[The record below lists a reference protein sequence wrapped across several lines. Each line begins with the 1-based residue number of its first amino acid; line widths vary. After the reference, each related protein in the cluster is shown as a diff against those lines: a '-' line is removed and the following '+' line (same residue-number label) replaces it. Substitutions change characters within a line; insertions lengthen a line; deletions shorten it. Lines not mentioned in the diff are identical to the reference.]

1 MWSLK
6 NYPKLY
12 QRALPIFRLFQSSHN
27 KGTILLTVII
37 VLIFL
42 AVLGMSLLGLL
53 FSRTTLATL
62 AIDRL
67 KAFYLAEAGIAKSI
81 NELRTDIDSDGNG
94 IGNVLATKLGEGRFW
109 ATHNFQT
116 STITAVG
123 EVNKVKRTLQIKYTV
138 F

>member
-1 MWSLK
+1 M
-6 NYPKLY
+6 
-12 QRALPIFRLFQSSHN
+12 N
-27 KGTILLTVII
+27 KQGTILLTVIV

-42 AVLGMSLLGLL
+42 AVMGMSLLGLL
-53 FSRTTLATL
+53 FSQTTLSVL

-81 NELRTDIDSDGNG
+81 NELKTDIDSDGNG
-94 IGNVLATKLGEGRFW
+94 IGNVSATKLGEGMFW
-109 ATHNFQT
+109 ARHDFAT

-123 EVNKVKRTLQIKYTV
+123 EVNKVKRTIQIKYAV

>member
-1 MWSLK
+1 M
-6 NYPKLY
+6 
-12 QRALPIFRLFQSSHN
+12 N
-27 KGTILLTVII
+27 KQGTILLTVII

-42 AVLGMSLLGLL
+42 AVMGMSLLGLL
-53 FSRTTLATL
+53 FSQTTLGIL

-81 NELRTDIDSDGNG
+81 NELKTDIDSDGNG
-94 IGNVLATKLGEGRFW
+94 IGNVLSTKLGEGKFW
-109 ATHNFQT
+109 ATHNFPT

-123 EVNKVKRTLQIKYTV
+123 EVNKIKRTIQIKYAV